1 MKSRYFKKRQRN
13 KRNLLVLLTIF
24 VCIIIWM
31 YYIVERN
38 LKPTI
43 YTMSEN
49 KARIIATQA
58 ITEAASQK
66 ITESVYKDLVTV
78 MTDKDG
84 KVTMLKI
91 DPVLMNK
98 LAAETTSAIQTS
110 LSEIETKTL
119 KIPIVNLL
127 GSQLLA
133 NTGPSLSVKI
143 QPIGSVKVDFKSD
156 AQETG
161 INMTRH
167 RIYLYVETDIRI
179 VAPLIKNDIEVVAHV
194 PISETLIV
202 NIVSILKYMPTE
214 YIYPCAFFMPLF
226 LHIT

>member
-1 MKSRYFKKRQRN
+1 MKSKYFRKRQKN
-13 KRNLLVLLTIF
+13 KKALLLLLTIL
-24 VCIIIWM
+24 VCVIILM

-43 YTMSEN
+43 VTMSEN

-58 ITEAASQK
+58 ITEAASEK
-66 ITESVYKDLVTV
+66 ITESDYKDLLTV

-91 DPVLMNK
+91 NPILMNK
-98 LAAETTSAIQTS
+98 LAAETTTAIQSS
-110 LSEIETKTL
+110 LTEMEAKNL
-119 KIPIVNLL
+119 RIPIINVL

-133 NTGPSLSVKI
+133 NTGPSINVKI

-156 AQETG
+156 AENTG

-179 VAPLIKNDIEVVAHV
+179 IAPFIKNDVEVVTHV
-194 PISETLIV
+194 PISETI
-202 NIVSILKYMPTE
+202 IVSIVSVRNIYRR
-214 YIYPCAFFMPLF
+214 YIMHVLF
-226 LHIT
+226 LCPFFI